1 MGFHDS
7 SARMCPAS
15 SATMSPDRC
24 QERNAPT
31 FPVSNATTFQDSS
44 VTTFLASSAS
54 RCPSR
59 SVMPPSQLTEME
71 SKEENFL
78 LITSLSPP
86 PPTIPLH
93 TSVDFENTLVN
104 SILCHFHPISIIF
117 ICRHY
122 LSIT

>member
-1 MGFHDS
+1 MG
-7 SARMCPAS
+7 
-15 SATMSPDRC
+15 
-24 QERNAPT
+24 RNAPT

-44 VTTFLASSAS
+44 VTTFLPRSALTSQESSARTFPGSSAS

-104 SILCHFHPISIIF
+104 SILCHFHPISI
-117 ICRHY
+117 
-122 LSIT
+122 